1 LLLAVERDLYE
12 LMAELAAAGD
22 SNSPFAGQVTVS
34 DVTQLEDW
42 LAEFEGQVEMPS
54 DFVIPGDSPAGAG
67 LHLARTIVR
76 RAERLAVRLADDGL
90 LGNEQVLRYLN
101 RLSSLLYVLALFE
114 DSIARDGHLTLAK
127 EG

>member
-1 LLLAVERDLYE
+1 
-12 LMAELAAAGD
+12 
-22 SNSPFAGQVTVS
+22 
-34 DVTQLEDW
+34 
-42 LAEFEGQVEMPS
+42 
-54 DFVIPGDSPAGAG
+54 
-67 LHLARTIVR
+67 
-76 RAERLAVRLADDGL
+76 VRLADDGL